1 MTIAKYN
8 RIKNRAF
15 QAGKL
20 ITREPFQG
28 PFSLEEQVKEIFEFE
43 GYKVCFIDGFF
54 NWMTDENGCSID
66 EKDCVENELE
76 NLTNEQLQQM
86 VLDAQKILKQRD
98 EEQAKIAIAKFEEAW
113 KEFKKFGEIRLRV
126 NATGEKHFHTTVDR
140 LTIQVLPL
148 R

>member
-28 PFSLEEQVKEIFEFE
+28 PLSLEEQVKEIFEFE

-54 NWMTDENGCSID
+54 NWMTDKNGCSID